1 MGFAAKKLSENTPWA
16 GPRHSRESGN
26 PVGGVRDGTQSFQT
40 ASKEIYSTFR
50 ATYWATDKKIL
61 QEHPKGLKT

>member
-1 MGFAAKKLSENTPWA
+1 MECAAKKLSENTPWD

-26 PVGGVRDGTQSFQT
+26 PVGGVRDGTQRFQT

-50 ATYWATDKKIL
+50 ATY
-61 QEHPKGLKT
+61 